1 MLRASNHSNSP
12 FRLFQNSDFRYS
24 YNPANSIRIY
34 YRLLYYLGNRNH
46 ANTIFNICKNRK
58 SNIKTKDSSRKILFI
73 KKSLNHSLYITQKR
87 FIPIITNNHIEQISS
102 SGKRYLSFLTFRP
115 PILSKQTIHLPPID
129 HLFTLNTWF
138 LSLKKTIFTIMATP
152 FSSKDDTL

>member
-1 MLRASNHSNSP
+1 MLYASNHSNSLCR
-12 FRLFQNSDFRYS
+12 FSQNSNFRDS
-24 YNPANSIRIY
+24 YNPSNRICIY
-34 YRLLYYLGNRNH
+34 DNLLYYLGNRNH
-46 ANTIFNICKNRK
+46 ANTIFNIYQNRK

>member
-1 MLRASNHSNSP
+1 MLYASNHSNSLCR
-12 FRLFQNSDFRYS
+12 FSQNSNFRDS
-24 YNPANSIRIY
+24 YNPSNRICIY
-34 YRLLYYLGNRNH
+34 DNLLYYLGNRNH
-46 ANTIFNICKNRK
+46 ANTIFNIYQNRK

-115 PILSKQTIHLPPID
+115 PNFKQTDNPFTPNRPSVYSKYMVSFSEKNYFYYYGYT
-129 HLFTLNTWF
+129 LFI
-138 LSLKKTIFTIMATP
+138 KR
-152 FSSKDDTL
+152 